1 MSAAPLTPPPQPAP
15 KPIPARS
22 AARWVHLPQGRLRRL
37 SFIGIYL
44 LFCWGLALLGIKL
57 FWNLSAGVP
66 LTQAPLTIDFF
77 YGEVRQSKVQE
88 LHPRHA
94 DDYFD
99 VLLLGGSVLTP
110 AWGNVEQCLTERLT
124 DAAGNRFRIFNLAAP
139 AHTSRDSLIK
149 YWLVA
154 GEQFD
159 LVLVYDGINDVA
171 MNCCPSEE
179 FRDDYLHFS
188 WYREVADAIDTGRMS
203 LPIRLTDQV
212 PLMGQGLLR
221 TIGPELMEF
230 GREIKTVRTLR
241 RNHEEI
247 LGAAA
252 TRGDRVLLMTFAYYL
267 PVDPPDDLSDDQRA
281 ESGSRHSRS
290 NPLTCWG
297 KSEYVAAALDAQ
309 NAAIR
314 TLAEAHPEVS
324 FVDERALMPEDRSVF
339 MDPCHLSEA
348 GSRQFVE
355 NLWPAVAERL
365 AAWMAKP
372 TEH

>member
-1 MSAAPLTPPPQPAP
+1 MRA
-15 KPIPARS
+15 
-22 AARWVHLPQGRLRRL
+22 AARWVHLPQSRLRRL

-44 LFCWGLALLGIKL
+44 LFCWGLALLGIKV
-57 FWNLSAGVP
+57 FWNFSAGVP
-66 LTQAPLTIDFF
+66 LTQAPLTVDFF
-77 YGEVRQSKVQE
+77 YAEVRQSKVQE
-88 LHPRHA
+88 LHPRH
-94 DDYFD
+94 DDGYFD

-110 AWGNVEQCLTERLT
+110 AWGNVEHFLTEKLN
-124 DAAGNRFRIFNLAAP
+124 DAADNRFRIFNLAAQ

-171 MNCCPSEE
+171 MNCCPPSE

-188 WYREVADAIDTGRMS
+188 WYREVAEAIDTGRMS
-203 LPIRLTDQV
+203 LPIRLTDQM

-221 TIGPELMEF
+221 TIGPEMMEF
-230 GREIKTVRTLR
+230 GKEIKTVRTLR

-247 LGAAA
+247 LDAAA
-252 TRGDRVLLMTFAYYL
+252 TRGDRVLLVTFAYYL
-267 PVDPPDDLSDDQRA
+267 PVDPPDEQLA
-281 ESGSRHSRS
+281 ESGSRRSQS

-297 KSEYVAAALDAQ
+297 KSKYVAPTLDAQ

-314 TLAEAHPEVS
+314 SLVEAHPEVQ
-324 FVDERALMPEDRSVF
+324 FVDEQALMPEQRTLF
-339 MDPCHLSEA
+339 NDPCHLSEA

-365 AAWMAKP
+365 AEWMSKP
-372 TEH
+372 TEK